1 MAAISCACIRDL
13 LIWGSAMERIMR
25 MIAITINSSMS
36 EKPCWFRRLSR
47 FKDDIRFT
55 SYDVATGV
63 SVVSVGVLFCRF
75 RVGRKGL
82 EPLECR
88 FEVCF
93 GVPKMV
99 SRGTLYKPASGL
111 ASSLLALES

>member
-13 LIWGSAMERIMR
+13 LIWGNAIERIIR
-25 MIAITINSSMS
+25 MIAITINSSIS

-75 RVGRKGL
+75 RVGRKEL
-82 EPLECR
+82 
-88 FEVCF
+88 
-93 GVPKMV
+93 VPNATTTLAFV
-99 SRGTLYKPASGL
+99 GCGSRWHDVR
-111 ASSLLALES
+111 LLKF

>member
-13 LIWGSAMERIMR
+13 LIWGSAMERMMR

-88 FEVCF
+88 FEV
-93 GVPKMV
+93 
-99 SRGTLYKPASGL
+99 
-111 ASSLLALES
+111 ASSLLALESELDLVRIW

>member
-13 LIWGSAMERIMR
+13 LIWGSAMERMMR

-63 SVVSVGVLFCRF
+63 SVVSVGVLFCRLC
-75 RVGRKGL
+75 VGRKGL
-82 EPLECR
+82 EPNATATLPFVDAGHSAR
-88 FEVCF
+88 HTA
-93 GVPKMV
+93 PKV
-99 SRGTLYKPASGL
+99 LKSTLT
-111 ASSLLALES
+111 